1 MAGLIPE
8 DKIDEVRSAAKIVD
22 VVSQHLSLK
31 KAGRNFLG
39 LCPFH
44 AEKTPSFTVNEEKQ
58 IFHCFGCGQGGNVF
72 SFLMLYHNIELKG
85 QPVRLLGVGVKQ
97 LVAGD
102 GGQANLFE
110 EGDKKR
116 KRATRA
122 VDALKEKYGYRVIGK
137 SSRRLRRPTE

>member
-1 MAGLIPE
+1 LAGLIPE

-72 SFLMLYHNIELKG
+72 SFLMLYHNIEF
-85 QPVRLLGVGVKQ
+85 PEAVRM
-97 LVAGD
+97 VA
-102 GGQANLFE
+102 
-110 EGDKKR
+110 R
-116 KRATRA
+116 K
-122 VDALKEKYGYRVIGK
+122 
-137 SSRRLRRPTE
+137 